1 MPLASYDYD
10 YYEYVNGRR
19 TNKTTYAAQT
29 TSKRSNAKATSK
41 TTTTSQTKKSQASTR
56 ISKTSNATRPQTR
69 KNVNAAVKRT
79 SATTK
84 KATPK
89 TANAKN
95 TRTAVTKKTTTK
107 KLTKAT
113 KKYDIDIPLKS
124 SSKIVNKPK
133 EMTLKKP
140 KAKVNAALA
149 FKQALTRTFGVAAL
163 FAIAFA
169 ICYRYSLMNEEFI
182 ELRNIKKE
190 YETIQNVNEQ
200 LEADIESKTDLT
212 YIENYAKYQLGMQK
226 PSDSQLKYVNIE
238 KRDRVLTPVT
248 IEEETDTNWF
258 TKICEEVRK
267 LLD

>member
-19 TNKTTYAAQT
+19 TSKTTYAPQT
-29 TSKRSNAKATSK
+29 TNKRSSATGARK
-41 TTTTSQTKKSQASTR
+41 TTTSQTRRVATSTKSKKAT
-56 ISKTSNATRPQTR
+56 NATRPQTR
-69 KNVNAAVKRT
+69 KNVSTT
-79 SATTK
+79 SKKTLATTK
-84 KATPK
+84 KAAP
-89 TANAKN
+89 
-95 TRTAVTKKTTTK
+95 KTTTVK
-107 KLTKAT
+107 RAKTTTSKVASRT
-113 KKYDIDIPLKS
+113 TQRAKKYDIDIPIRT
-124 SSKIVNKPK
+124 SSKIANKPK

-149 FKQALTRTFGVAAL
+149 LKQALTRTFGVAVF

-226 PSDSQLKYVNIE
+226 PSDSQLKYVSIE

-248 IEEETDTNWF
+248 IEEETDANWF
-258 TKICEEVRK
+258 TKLCEEVRK